1 MTGSPLSSAWCLDPQ
16 VDFLNHGSFG
26 ACPKAV
32 LERQNAL
39 RTELER
45 SPVRFMFRE
54 LEGPLDHA
62 RERLAAVVG
71 ADPEGLAFVHNATLG
86 VNTALADA
94 LQEGDEILVSNQEYN
109 ASANAAKRWAERA
122 GAHVRLVD
130 LPFPVSHPD
139 IIVDRV
145 LSAVGESTRWLLIDH
160 IVSQTGLVLPI
171 ERIIPAL
178 RERGVETIVDGA
190 HGVGQVPLALDELGA
205 AYYTSNAHKWL
216 CAPKGSAFL
225 YVREDLREGSEPLI
239 TSHGRNSRRKDRSR
253 FRLES
258 DWLGTCDPTPW
269 MCIPESIDF
278 LAGLLPGGLPQVMQH
293 NRELVLLGRGFLC
306 DALGVAAPAPEEM
319 VGSLAAV
326 PLPNLTE
333 PLEPP
338 MFLDPLHS
346 QLLSEGIEAV
356 VQPWPGP
363 PQRLIRISAQ
373 AYNHPGQYQRLADRV
388 GALLG
393 TA

>member
-1 MTGSPLSSAWCLDPQ
+1 M
-16 VDFLNHGSFG
+16 
-26 ACPKAV
+26 V
-32 LERQNAL
+32 LERQSAL

-54 LEGPLDHA
+54 LEGPLDRA
-62 RERLAAVVG
+62 RERLAGVVG

-94 LQEGDEILVSNQEYN
+94 LGEGQEILITNQEYN

-122 GAHVRLVD
+122 GADVRTVE
-130 LPFPVSHPD
+130 LPFPVTSPD
-139 IIVDRV
+139 VIVDRV
-145 LSAVGESTRWLLIDH
+145 FQAVGDRTRWLLIDH

-171 ERIIPAL
+171 ERIVGPL

-225 YVREDLREGSEPLI
+225 YVREDLRENSEPLI

-258 DWLGTCDPTPW
+258 DWLGTIDPTPW

-278 LAGLLPGGLPQVMQH
+278 LEGLLPGGLPMVMQH
-293 NRELVLLGRGFLC
+293 NRELALLGRGFLC
-306 DALGVAAPAPEEM
+306 DALGVEAPCPQEM

-326 PLPNLTE
+326 PLPDLEGSTE
-333 PLEPP
+333 PPL
-338 MFLDPLHS
+338 FLDPLHA
-346 QLLSEGIEAV
+346 QLLTEGIEVV
-356 VQPWPGP
+356 VQPWPAP
-363 PQRLIRISAQ
+363 PKRLMRISAQ
-373 AYNHPGQYQRLADRV
+373 AYNHPGQYQRLADRLRELF
-388 GALLG
+388 GG
-393 TA
+393 S